1 MKNINKIAVVLAQ
14 LIDDESLYNDIMNEL
29 DFEKV
34 ETIVN
39 VMQCV
44 VTPVKLS
51 NPELYAAFECDFKE
65 TYIDNENWIFLM
77 NSVGEDNVAYKMLEG
92 SLFIHVEGLEME
104 ETDYRS
110 LCNIVDEFP
119 YIKDNPIVEFAKEW
133 IQQNE

>member
-14 LIDDESLYNDIMNEL
+14 LIDDESRYNDIMNEL

-44 VTPVKLS
+44 VTPVKLT
-51 NPELYAAFECDFKE
+51 NPDLFAAFECDFKE

-77 NSVGEDNVAYKMLEG
+77 ILLEK
-92 SLFIHVEGLEME
+92 
-104 ETDYRS
+104 
-110 LCNIVDEFP
+110 
-119 YIKDNPIVEFAKEW
+119 IK
-133 IQQNE
+133 